1 MRRSDLIKLFLKA
14 YIDIYIVPVRSE
26 PSVMISCPV
35 FYRLVSGGQVSRR
48 LFPLP
53 VCTVRNLPELL
64 RQYCDRNISPGVTFE
79 KTSAWY
85 SGPSWKHGPDFLKRA
100 STARVRCRSSDSS
113 SNSIARSPA
122 IAHGKENDFEKS
134 TAIPGCY
141 RGLRSA
147 TSRRLVE
154 NRSNKTDALG
164 FSLPHFL

>member
-1 MRRSDLIKLFLKA
+1 MNFFEA
-14 YIDIYIVPVRSE
+14 FIDIYIVPVRRES
-26 PSVMISCPV
+26 SVMISCPV
-35 FYRLVSGGQVSRR
+35 FYRLVSDGLVSRR

-64 RQYCDRNISPGVTFE
+64 RQYCGRNISPGVTFE

-85 SGPSWKHGPDFLKRA
+85 SGPSWKHGPNFLKRA
-100 STARVRCRSSDSS
+100 STARVRCRTNASSSDTIVRSS
-113 SNSIARSPA
+113 VTP
-122 IAHGKENDFEKS
+122 HDKEKENDFKES

-147 TSRRLVE
+147 TSRRVTE
-154 NRSNKTDALG
+154 SMNNKTDSMG